1 MFFLD
6 CVFCKIVSGEIS
18 AQKVFEDTH
27 SLVFLDINPTNEGH
41 CLVIPKK
48 HVIWFHEL
56 SQSEAHALIDSTQ
69 KTAKAILKALNCR
82 SYNLILNA
90 SPIAGGE
97 VQHVH
102 FHVIPRN
109 AKEEFQNW
117 PQHKYSS
124 QDDLE
129 SFAEIIKQAFIMNSE
144 NEAMN
149 RQ

>member
-1 MFFLD
+1 MD
-6 CVFCKIVSGEIS
+6 CVFCKIVSGEIP

-56 SQSEAHALIDSTQ
+56 SSSEAHALIDCTQ

-109 AKEEFQNW
+109 SKEEFQNW
-117 PQHKYSS
+117 PQHKYAS